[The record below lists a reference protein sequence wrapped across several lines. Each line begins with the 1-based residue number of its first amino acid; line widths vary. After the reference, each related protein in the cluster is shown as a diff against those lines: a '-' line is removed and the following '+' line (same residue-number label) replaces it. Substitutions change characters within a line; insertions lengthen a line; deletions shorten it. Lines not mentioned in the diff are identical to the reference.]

1 MQQPLSPLTSTFTFS
16 SAQDF
21 KAYYF
26 RPYGIW
32 DQDQTQPRQ
41 MPRSQPTTVPGVLG
55 NAREKAC
62 QGLLFSNE
70 FHFSNNSNLPRGNWD
85 NQALCQKAPS
95 SSTGCILSLAC
106 RWAGG
111 RKRWTGKEG
120 DSDEQGRSSACL
132 WSPPQDPLW
141 PYRAIV
147 CASFLSVSIQLMLT
161 LCLMLPVHMDLNI
174 IYLRSYFHVL
184 SRALLKTV

>member
-1 MQQPLSPLTSTFTFS
+1 
-16 SAQDF
+16 
-21 KAYYF
+21 
-26 RPYGIW
+26 
-32 DQDQTQPRQ
+32 

-55 NAREKAC
+55 NAGEKAC

-70 FHFSNNSNLPRGNWD
+70 FHFSNNSNLPRGNRD

-111 RKRWTGKEG
+111 RRRWTGKEG

-147 CASFLSVSIQLMLT
+147 CASCLNGSIQRVFT
-161 LCLMLPVHMDLNI
+161 LCLMFPVHMDLKI
-174 IYLRSYFHVL
+174 IYLRSYFSVP
-184 SRALLKTV
+184 SQALLTTVSGEMSLDGSLFPPLPIS